1 MPGPV
6 ITLLTDFG
14 LRDAY
19 VGSMKGTVLGIN
31 TQARLVDITHDV
43 PPQNTLHGAFVLGT
57 AWRYFPSGTIHVAVV
72 DPGVGTER
80 KPLLLQGNGASFL
93 APDNGLLSFVLPPE
107 QTRLPLFTPYQ
118 ALVPETFR
126 AFALTNDTYWR
137 HPVSNTFHGR
147 DIFAPVAAHLSLG
160 VAPEELGQPVA
171 TLTRLALPVPR
182 WEAGILVGYVLHIDR
197 FGNLVTSIAGEA
209 VWEGR
214 DSMVVELAGARVKGL
229 ASSYAATGGPVAL
242 IGSHGFLE
250 VALPGGNAA
259 KSLGM
264 SVGDEVMVRRV

>member
-14 LRDAY
+14 QRDAY
-19 VGSMKGTVLGIN
+19 VASMKGVVLGIN

-43 PPQNTLHGAFVLGT
+43 PPQDILHGAFVLGA
-57 AWRYFPSGTIHVAVV
+57 AWRYFPPGTIHVAVV

-80 KPLLLQGNGASFL
+80 KALLLQADGGSFL
-93 APDNGLLSFVLPPE
+93 APDNGLFSFVMPPE

-118 ALVPETFR
+118 ARIPETFR
-126 AFALTNDTYWR
+126 AYVLTNDKFWR
-137 HPVSNTFHGR
+137 HQVSNTFHGR

-160 VAPEELGQPVA
+160 VAPEELGQSVA
-171 TLTRLALPVPR
+171 SLTRLAVPVPQ
-182 WEAGILVGYVLHIDR
+182 WEAGSLVGYVLHIDR

-209 VWEGR
+209 VREDRG
-214 DSMVVELAGARVKGL
+214 SMVVELAGVKVKGL
-229 ASSYAATGGPVAL
+229 ASTYAVTGTPVTL
-242 IGSHGFLE
+242 IGSHGYLE

-259 KSLGM
+259 TSLGV
-264 SVGDEVMVRRV
+264 SVGDQVVVKS